1 MRQTRQKALGCGEHW
16 LENQTPPEMRAD
28 GGVMGWLALCAS
40 SPPPACLLPCFCFLL
55 FFSRPAS
62 EMTAHPSL
70 QPLTAAALC
79 WGESV
84 TGVGSAELDQE
95 NQSPGGPSPVCGYC
109 VISLEGRAEPVK
121 KVLAPK
127 CFPRSLSWAL
137 GFGMQLSGIH
147 CFGSFEFS
155 VREVHSWEWCFL
167 ASS

>member
-1 MRQTRQKALGCGEHW
+1 ML
-16 LENQTPPEMRAD
+16 PPRPQP
-28 GGVMGWLALCAS
+28 AS
-40 SPPPACLLPCFCFLL
+40 SPASVSSHFLADLLLRWL
-55 FFSRPAS
+55 H
-62 EMTAHPSL
+62 TQSL

-121 KVLAPK
+121 KVVAPK
-127 CFPRSLSWAL
+127 CFPRSLSCVL

-147 CFGSFEFS
+147 CFVSFEFS
-155 VREVHSWEWCFL
+155 VRKVHSWEWCFL